1 MNPDFPV
8 YQPPLRWRAPEPP
21 VHFTSVEFKT
31 PYDTDTSKNTKPTKP
46 IQKEKKIGRNEICDC
61 GSGLKYKKCVSGS
74 GGSRI
79 HLNHFLTTKTDFKG
93 KSDFE
98 FLTTK
103 PNV

>member
-61 GSGLKYKKCVSGS
+61 GSGLKYKKCASGS

-79 HLNHFLTTKTDFKG
+79 HLNHLLTTKTDFKG